1 MAKKIKYSFLLFILI
16 TVSVNSQIK
25 VRSLPNFNVDSLLV
39 NDSSPRKII
48 RLSEGWKVY
57 TDTEKKDFKKVTIPF
72 IINEEKSFNIENEFL
87 LSQEEIN
94 NSTIKL
100 FWGGIYSSIDIYL
113 NGSNIFKRS
122 IGEIPYEIEL
132 PNDLLLTDKPNK
144 IIINVNSRLDSK
156 NTIPLKQSFLFP
168 ENKVGILRSIFIR
181 VLPKTNIASF
191 DLNYSLDTKL
201 STATANLK
209 FSINNFGTQKESS
222 EKDVITVNLKL
233 IPKNFTGTTYSF
245 DFPIAQSNP
254 KELQKDFK
262 LEIPNPVLWSNESP
276 NIYSAELS
284 LLMNKQIVDSKR
296 KDISFFRMIS
306 DNRTLT
312 FNNNPFVLKGITYI
326 VNEDDLIRSGYLDK
340 LKKDLL
346 FIKNSGFNSVR
357 FAKAYPDPLAI
368 KLCNEL
374 GLFSLVELPLNSVP
388 EEFLIDAEFRLRAL
402 NRFNEMI
409 ESYSQYSSS
418 IFWGAG
424 SSYLSNS
431 TATEDF
437 INYLLTNRNHNNF
450 ITYSSFVGFQKN
462 SIDGLG
468 LLGTEIYSTNPE
480 ILSDSIEKILSDDNN
495 NIYFLSEINYP
506 NYNGPSGGYLIKN
519 STEARAK
526 YFGQIIDVAEKNKLN
541 GFFINTLYNYS
552 GEFGSLYGGN
562 KTDFQLG
569 IFNSNPTS
577 NNLEYKVLEA
587 KLNDKGKVTIPIGSD
602 KDENKLTFILIAL
615 GLSIL
620 MAVLINTSRK
630 FRDDCSRAFFRP
642 YNFYSDIRDQRII
655 SGFHTFILLVVE
667 AGSISLL
674 FTILFYYLRTNILV
688 EKILL
693 SFGEP
698 KILHGFSFLAWNP
711 EKGFIII
718 FILIILKIILLSLL
732 IKGTSFFI
740 KTRILLSSIFFM
752 IIWSLLPFTVLLPVE
767 LILYKI
773 LANGSFNTLIIVFIS
788 LFWLW
793 ILQRIF
799 KGIHVLFETNK
810 LKVYF
815 YGLIIIVFVLVG
827 ISVYFQMTNSTL
839 YYLSNTIKQYRLI
852 SL

>member
-25 VRSLPNFNVDSLLV
+25 VRSLPYFNVDSLLV
-39 NDSSPRKII
+39 NDASPRKIL
-48 RLSEGWKVY
+48 RLSEGWKFY
-57 TDTEKKDFKKVTIPF
+57 TDTDKKDFKKVNIPF
-72 IINEEKSFNIENEFL
+72 IIEDEKSFNIENEFL

-100 FWGGIYSSIDIYL
+100 FWGGIYGSVDIYL
-113 NGSNIFKRS
+113 NDSNIFKRS

-132 PNDLLLTDKPNK
+132 PNDLLLADKPNK
-144 IIINVNSRLDSK
+144 IIININSRLDSK
-156 NTIPLKQSFLFP
+156 NTIPSKQSYLFP

-276 NIYSAELS
+276 NIYNAELS

-326 VNEDDLIRSGYLDK
+326 FNEDVLIRSGYLDK

-388 EEFLIDAEFRLRAL
+388 EEFLIDTEFRLRAL
-402 NRFNEMI
+402 NRLNEMI
-409 ESYSQYSSS
+409 ESYGQYSSS
-418 IFWGAG
+418 IFWGVG

-450 ITYSSFVGFQKN
+450 ITYSSFVGLQKN
-462 SIDGLG
+462 SIDGLD

-541 GFFINTLYNYS
+541 GFFINTFYNYS

-655 SGFHTFILLVVE
+655 SGFHTFILLLVE